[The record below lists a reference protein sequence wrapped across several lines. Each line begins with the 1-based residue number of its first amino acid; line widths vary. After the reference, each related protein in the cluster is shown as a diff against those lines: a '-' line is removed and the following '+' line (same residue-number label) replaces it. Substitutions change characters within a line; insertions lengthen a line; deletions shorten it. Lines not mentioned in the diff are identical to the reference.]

1 MLNTFCSLQI
11 NLKRKYDVQ
20 KKTVEVFVDSI
31 GTLMSPHESAAK
43 QNFCICIP
51 NCEEIFLA
59 IRKGYVPENFQ
70 TASNQTG
77 ILGSN

>member
-1 MLNTFCSLQI
+1 LNTFCSLQI

-31 GTLMSPHESAAK
+31 GTFHESAAK
-43 QNFCICIP
+43 QRSCICIP
-51 NCEEIFLA
+51 NCVEISLA
-59 IRKGYVPENFQ
+59 IRKGYVPENSQ
-70 TASNQTG
+70 TASNKTS